1 LFVVGWVGERW
12 GARQRDSRGEIEA
25 AWRGGVADFFRFTA
39 TPIRQD
45 IEIDG
50 IWLLIHETQQGNMAT
65 PQAVRRW
72 IMTGS
77 VAAVTITGSIYGA
90 TLNDDLGVKKVCHLH
105 ACMILE
111 VALMLVI
118 SWFLSLQLLI
128 KLCSLLTFT
137 PQEKKRVLE
146 ATPEERIAQLETARQ
161 GLVAQKHEMEL
172 KISRFHERKKIQNK
186 GQTEPK

>member
-1 LFVVGWVGERW
+1 VGERW

-45 IEIDG
+45 IKIAG

-90 TLNDDLGVKKVCHLH
+90 TLKDDLGVKKVCYLH
-105 ACMILE
+105 ACKIFGGRIDASDLIVPIAAFVDQAVFTTDIHATGE
-111 VALMLVI
+111 ETRPR
-118 SWFLSLQLLI
+118 SHPRRTNRTTRNRPPRLSG
-128 KLCSLLTFT
+128 
-137 PQEKKRVLE
+137 
-146 ATPEERIAQLETARQ
+146 AETRDGIEDFA
-161 GLVAQKHEMEL
+161 V
-172 KISRFHERKKIQNK
+172 S
-186 GQTEPK
+186 